1 MRDNFTLVAKIEA
14 KEEHRET
21 IKQALLNIIEPT
33 LKEEGCLLYSLH
45 QDRNNPN
52 LFMFYE
58 VWGTKKLWEAHNV
71 SPHILAH
78 KLATDGMMSEFKLF
92 QLSKLTR

>member
-1 MRDNFTLVAKIEA
+1 MKDNFTLVAKIVA
-14 KEEHRET
+14 KPEHRET
-21 IKQALLNIIEPT
+21 VKQALLKIIEPT
-33 LKEEGCLLYSLH
+33 LKEEGCLLYDLH

-58 VWGTKKLWEAHNV
+58 IWGTRKLWEAHNI